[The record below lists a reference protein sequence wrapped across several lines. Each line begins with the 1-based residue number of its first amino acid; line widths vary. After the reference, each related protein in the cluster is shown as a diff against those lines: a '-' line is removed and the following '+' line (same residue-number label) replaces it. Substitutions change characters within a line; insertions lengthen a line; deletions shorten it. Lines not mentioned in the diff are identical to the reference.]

1 MTPPVDQ
8 LNLPRLGLLYFSRP
22 GASTLM
28 RTVPSPLLNRLGLIS
43 EEDKSPSQAAVTG
56 TEYVRARVKDVHYKT
71 VLEKREGTAF
81 EFNGLKVQ
89 NYYE

>member
-1 MTPPVDQ
+1 
-8 LNLPRLGLLYFSRP
+8 
-22 GASTLM
+22 M